1 MSPRLDRQK
10 TLIGGLVILVL
21 LALVVSM
28 AMTRMIAKTPKG
40 VYEVVALFN
49 QADGIGLR
57 SQVRLSGIP
66 VGQVVG
72 YQLDP
77 QFRAVVTLR
86 LDLTTELPDDT
97 SASIQTEGLFGAKY
111 IELTTGGGGF
121 GPIPS
126 GERLDYTQ
134 DSVILESLLE
144 KIVALAKIRRG
155 LDPNLPAAGQK
166 QKSSPPVSPPAA
178 Q

>member
-1 MSPRLDRQK
+1 MSPQLDRQK
-10 TLIGGLVILVL
+10 TVIGGLVILLVL
-21 LALVVSM
+21 GLVVSM
-28 AMTRMIAKTPKG
+28 AMTRMIARTPKG
-40 VYEVVALFN
+40 VYDVVALFN
-49 QADGIGLR
+49 QADGIGLH
-57 SQVRLSGIP
+57 SEVRLSGIP
-66 VGQVVG
+66 IGQVVD

-86 LDLTTELPDDT
+86 LDLANELPDDT
-97 SASIQTEGLFGAKY
+97 SAAIQTEGLFGAKY
-111 IELTTGGGGF
+111 IELTTAGGGLGT
-121 GPIPS
+121 IPS

-155 LDPNLPAAGQK
+155 LDPNLPAAEQK
-166 QKSSPPVSPPAA
+166 RKPSAPVSPAAA